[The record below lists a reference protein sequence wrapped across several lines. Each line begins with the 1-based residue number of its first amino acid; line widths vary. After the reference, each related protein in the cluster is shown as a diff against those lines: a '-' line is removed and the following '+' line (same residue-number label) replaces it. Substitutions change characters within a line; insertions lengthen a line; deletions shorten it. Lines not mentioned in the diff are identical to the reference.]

1 MITLTERAASQIR
14 ELHAKI
20 TEPESLLRVFVD
32 DGGCDGCGNDY
43 HYGMSFDEPKPE
55 DVVAESAGLRV
66 LIDPQSLALIQG
78 SVIDFGE
85 GPGAAPNFIIQ
96 NPNAQKT
103 CGCGR
108 SFS

>member
-1 MITLTERAASQIR
+1 MITLTERAAAQIR
-14 ELHAKI
+14 ELHARM
-20 TEPESLLRVFVD
+20 TEPDSLLRVFVD
-32 DGGCDGCGNDY
+32 DGGCVGCGNDY
-43 HYGMSFDEPKPE
+43 HYGMSFDEPKAK
-55 DVVAESAGLRV
+55 DVVAESAGLKV
-66 LIDPQSLALIQG
+66 LIDPQSLPLLKG